1 MKFRGSFYY
10 RRKIGPPYCLSL
22 ARVSQFHLYFQIS
35 ATAKQLDSV
44 TTVMNELEEKEQ
56 VYQTAI
62 NNVEKE
68 INLRQQALELH
79 RKKALEYAQTAS
91 ELKLNL
97 GMHDNTV
104 DLA

>member
-1 MKFRGSFYY
+1 MTS
-10 RRKIGPPYCLSL
+10 
-22 ARVSQFHLYFQIS
+22 VSFQIN

-62 NNVEKE
+62 NKVEKE

-79 RKKALEYAQTAS
+79 RKKALEHAQNAS

-97 GMHDNTV
+97 GENLN
-104 DLA
+104 LAPRCIRVKVKNSYFS

>member
-1 MKFRGSFYY
+1 M
-10 RRKIGPPYCLSL
+10 LMN
-22 ARVSQFHLYFQIS
+22 FHLQIS

-44 TTVMNELEEKEQ
+44 TTVMNELEQKEQ

-62 NNVEKE
+62 SNVEKE

-79 RKKALEYAQTAS
+79 RKKALECAQAAS

-97 GMHDNTV
+97 GKDGSLKFYNYLKLVENMV
-104 DLA
+104 RLISPF